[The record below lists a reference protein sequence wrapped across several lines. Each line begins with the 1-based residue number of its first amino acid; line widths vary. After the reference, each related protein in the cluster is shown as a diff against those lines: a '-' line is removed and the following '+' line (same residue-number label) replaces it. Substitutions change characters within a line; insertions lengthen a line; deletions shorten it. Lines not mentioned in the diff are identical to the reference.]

1 MSPPQPIKSTRRV
14 LESDV
19 SKKKLE
25 VSLHFWCIWPTVWRR
40 HGAAVAC
47 ATSSA
52 YSVALTSFL
61 IRPRLALSTIAA
73 HFAQWS
79 EYKPLC
85 WQLYNR
91 MDLTIICMDGLYY
104 YCIVVE
110 FSRSNSKCL
119 MYSSVQTTVFPHIV
133 ATATIFFGIVKPWK
147 FQIVSSLI
155 FPLLLM

>member
-79 EYKPLC
+79 KYKPLC

-119 MYSSVQTTVFPHIV
+119 MYTSVQTTVFSHIV
-133 ATATIFFGIVKPWK
+133 AMATILFWNCKTLKISNSFCIK
-147 FQIVSSLI
+147 FSL
-155 FPLLLM
+155 M